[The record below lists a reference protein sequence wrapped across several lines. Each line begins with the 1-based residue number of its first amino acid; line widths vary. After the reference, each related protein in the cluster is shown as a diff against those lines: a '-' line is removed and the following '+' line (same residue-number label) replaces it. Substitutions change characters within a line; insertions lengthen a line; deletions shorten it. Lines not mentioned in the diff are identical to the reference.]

1 MFRGFPNI
9 KNIALVVITFV
20 ITTIVVSCTSRVSGD
35 EVVDINATPRQTVN
49 DMYAVQSKNGVLQMR
64 MEAKLMQ
71 RFQNDSTNVSYEL
84 FPEGF
89 DVYAYNQEGLLETHI
104 HSLAAKHTT
113 TKDDEKWEAFGELYR
128 NYNTIKTRGF
138 KKMRDEL
145 YCDELAHKDP
155 NWHVV
160 KWNDWDIRWEL
171 KTEGKRLWIH
181 FWGDYFR
188 IFVGNLNAQKVQELI
203 GKALCA

>member
-1 MFRGFPNI
+1 MDLF
-9 KNIALVVITFV
+9 
-20 ITTIVVSCTSRVSGD
+20 D
-35 EVVDINATPRQTVN
+35 TP
-49 DMYAVQSKNGVLQMR
+49 
-64 MEAKLMQ
+64 
-71 RFQNDSTNVSYEL
+71 
-84 FPEGF
+84 
-89 DVYAYNQEGLLETHI
+89 
-104 HSLAAKHTT
+104 
-113 TKDDEKWEAFGELYR
+113 EKWEAFGELYR
-128 NYNTIKTRGF
+128 SYNTIKTRGF

-203 GKALCA
+203 TNNERYNKIQQVFSEHCRLDGYDNNTLAYEKQNDIEYTFNNTRVIIKDSDQLSWYVGHYPSEFKAQLLKKVRSLQTPEMVELFKEIVEKCQ

>member
-1 MFRGFPNI
+1 MNEKLIQQAMDLF
-9 KNIALVVITFV
+9 
-20 ITTIVVSCTSRVSGD
+20 D
-35 EVVDINATPRQTVN
+35 TP
-49 DMYAVQSKNGVLQMR
+49 
-64 MEAKLMQ
+64 
-71 RFQNDSTNVSYEL
+71 
-84 FPEGF
+84 
-89 DVYAYNQEGLLETHI
+89 
-104 HSLAAKHTT
+104 
-113 TKDDEKWEAFGELYR
+113 EKWEAFGELYR

-203 GKALCA
+203 TNNERYNKIQQVFSEHCRLDGYDNNTLAYERQCDIEYTFNNTPIIIKNSDELSWYAGHYPSEFKAQLLKKVRSLQTPEMVELFKEIVEKCQ